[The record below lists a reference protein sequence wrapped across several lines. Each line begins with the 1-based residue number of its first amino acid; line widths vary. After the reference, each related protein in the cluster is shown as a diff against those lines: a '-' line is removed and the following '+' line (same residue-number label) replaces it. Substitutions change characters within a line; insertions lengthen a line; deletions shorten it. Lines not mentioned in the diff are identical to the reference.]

1 MINLYQNGTQS
12 KAAKKFLTFKG
23 DPSGKSIA
31 CQITRKRA
39 YLDLLAD
46 YVAEELD
53 KKEEPNL
60 TLPIV
65 RMLGHLKFGASI
77 SMGVDQTCFHRN
89 IRRWLPQENPLIKQ
103 DEQFWKVIEQSISS
117 ISGNEKIY
125 KNRALRGLYSEIEK
139 ANKEFII
146 RSASMTDAEDG
157 LGSDSEYEEEISEE
171 EVSEEQLYAKKI
183 TVTTGMMAINVA
195 HYLARYYL
203 KKCLNEE
210 EYRTE
215 CKSMYY
221 ETKGALKLAKK
232 NSDELAVLNNK
243 RKKNIPTVLFFDLN
257 HCDTSGSGHTRL
269 KYCIEESLFEKEIPI
284 VVIDYTS
291 STPSYIKCAISDAV
305 DSGIKLILLVNS
317 GLKNEQCAADNNP
330 YGTVRIITL
339 DKEERDV
346 LYNTAKRILEADGG
360 LPATAHKIRKSYK
373 RAGFTLSNKQILEAN
388 LEKCISKDDKE
399 SAARSAKSLR
409 QITRYY
415 ETVEEILG
423 LEAAL
428 SSRLEQ
434 SDLIESIENDL
445 RKVVTEELHSFM
457 WGRINKEY
465 AIYKAACEAYE
476 RYQDVLRQHKKGDY
490 AGDVPEEPKV
500 VTEELHSFMQD
511 RINKEYAIYKAAC
524 EAYERYQ
531 DLLRQREKGD
541 YAGDVPEEPTKP
553 VCADI
558 CDVASEYG
566 NLNDLSNLIK
576 VSEIEVNVL
585 SEILYQ
591 RFEEDG
597 MMEDIIAY
605 LEQEYTTLNL
615 VPELVRLILEGC
627 DVQFDKATPT
637 EKGFLKPYLKEAIKQ
652 RFEEI
657 STAYRTDRNELGQTP
672 LHIAIQQNEIS
683 KVIELLSENKT
694 SINESDNFNN
704 TPLHLAVRLNNL
716 EIIKLLLQAGAD
728 TRVKNKLSETPLHV
742 SAMFGNIEMIDLLL
756 DKDEAGIQDK
766 TDNGHSL
773 LHTAARQNNSEII
786 KHLIAKGLA
795 VDIKDD
801 KGWTPLHMAAN
812 NGHINVARILIDH
825 RADINAMDNAKQ
837 TPLNIATNSLRNT
850 LAVCELL
857 IEKGAK

>member
-1 MINLYQNGTQS
+1 
-12 KAAKKFLTFKG
+12 
-23 DPSGKSIA
+23 
-31 CQITRKRA
+31 
-39 YLDLLAD
+39 
-46 YVAEELD
+46 
-53 KKEEPNL
+53 
-60 TLPIV
+60 
-65 RMLGHLKFGASI
+65 
-77 SMGVDQTCFHRN
+77 
-89 IRRWLPQENPLIKQ
+89 
-103 DEQFWKVIEQSISS
+103 
-117 ISGNEKIY
+117 
-125 KNRALRGLYSEIEK
+125 
-139 ANKEFII
+139 
-146 RSASMTDAEDG
+146 
-157 LGSDSEYEEEISEE
+157 
-171 EVSEEQLYAKKI
+171 
-183 TVTTGMMAINVA
+183 
-195 HYLARYYL
+195 
-203 KKCLNEE
+203 
-210 EYRTE
+210 
-215 CKSMYY
+215 
-221 ETKGALKLAKK
+221 
-232 NSDELAVLNNK
+232 
-243 RKKNIPTVLFFDLN
+243 
-257 HCDTSGSGHTRL
+257 
-269 KYCIEESLFEKEIPI
+269 
-284 VVIDYTS
+284 
-291 STPSYIKCAISDAV
+291 
-305 DSGIKLILLVNS
+305 
-317 GLKNEQCAADNNP
+317 
-330 YGTVRIITL
+330 
-339 DKEERDV
+339 
-346 LYNTAKRILEADGG
+346 
-360 LPATAHKIRKSYK
+360 
-373 RAGFTLSNKQILEAN
+373 
-388 LEKCISKDDKE
+388 
-399 SAARSAKSLR
+399 
-409 QITRYY
+409 
-415 ETVEEILG
+415 
-423 LEAAL
+423 
-428 SSRLEQ
+428 
-434 SDLIESIENDL
+434 
-445 RKVVTEELHSFM
+445 
-457 WGRINKEY
+457 
-465 AIYKAACEAYE
+465 
-476 RYQDVLRQHKKGDY
+476 
-490 AGDVPEEPKV
+490 
-500 VTEELHSFMQD
+500 MQD